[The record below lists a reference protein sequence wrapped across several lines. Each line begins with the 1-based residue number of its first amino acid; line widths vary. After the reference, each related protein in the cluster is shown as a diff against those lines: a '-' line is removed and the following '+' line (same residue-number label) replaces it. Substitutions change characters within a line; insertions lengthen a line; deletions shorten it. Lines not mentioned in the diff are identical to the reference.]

1 MQWKS
6 TNALVPD
13 DNFTFRHNMHAVLKT
28 ALLSLLSYIIYN
40 YIVIP
45 VSLPEIEDFRKATG
59 EKLPGILFS
68 EVS

>member
-1 MQWKS
+1 
-6 TNALVPD
+6 
-13 DNFTFRHNMHAVLKT
+13 MHAVLKT
-28 ALLSLLSYIIYN
+28 ALLSLLSYIVYN